1 MPHLL
6 FLLFLAPA
14 DLATDFARIAADAHG
29 HTGAAAMLIETRQS
43 ASVHGT
49 DRFPM
54 QSVYKFPIAMAV
66 LHDVDRGLLR
76 LDQIVRVP
84 RAELVPP
91 ALHSP
96 IRDRHPDGTSL
107 TLRELLRYAVSESD
121 GTASDVLLRLAA
133 GGARVT
139 EYLRDRGV
147 RGGMVATTEVSR

>member
-14 DLATDFARIAADAHG
+14 DLATDFARIAGDAHG
-29 HTGAAAMLIETRQS
+29 HSGAPAMLIETRET
-43 ASVHGT
+43 ASFHGT

-76 LDQIVRVP
+76 LDQIVKV
-84 RAELVPP
+84 AKTELVPP

-96 IRDRHPDGTSL
+96 IRDRHPAGTSL
-107 TLRELLRYAVSESD
+107 S
-121 GTASDVLLRLAA
+121 
-133 GGARVT
+133 
-139 EYLRDRGV
+139 
-147 RGGMVATTEVSR
+147 